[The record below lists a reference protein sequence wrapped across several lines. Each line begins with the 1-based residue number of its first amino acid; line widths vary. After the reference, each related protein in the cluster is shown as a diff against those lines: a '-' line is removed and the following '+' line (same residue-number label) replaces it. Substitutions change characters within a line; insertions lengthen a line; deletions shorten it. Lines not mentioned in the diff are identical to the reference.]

1 MKVGAGRGNNP
12 NLGVRRK
19 RREQN
24 TCSYTRP
31 QPQGKTSWE
40 TFIFFSNDYLI
51 PCDTCVY
58 GNPPY
63 LEDSEVRKAAVAME
77 QAVFAFLF
85 YCTISNYRDLDKI
98 MHS

>member
-1 MKVGAGRGNNP
+1 M
-12 NLGVRRK
+12 
-19 RREQN
+19 
-24 TCSYTRP
+24 
-31 QPQGKTSWE
+31 
-40 TFIFFSNDYLI
+40 
-51 PCDTCVY
+51 CVY